1 MTEKDRATIRAWMRR
16 VMSEHNWSAAQWAR
30 QADTSATNIT
40 RFLNGAAKHIPS
52 SKTIAALARVA
63 GYGPNYLDLSTQTM
77 NASRALPLLENPAQ
91 LQIIIDKRRRKDL
104 ESLSS
109 VLVSVNRV
117 FDGVMFVVE
126 ITESSFDA
134 NGVMSGDHVVV
145 LPEKE
150 QPLEP
155 NSKVVA
161 MNEQGKAGVYMY
173 NPPYLTTASTSGLG
187 PLKLDSTDMKVVGTA
202 IQVQREL

>member
-1 MTEKDRATIRAWMRR
+1 MTDKDRATIRAWMRR
-16 VMSEHNWSAAQWAR
+16 VMQEHGWSAAEWAR
-30 QADTSATNIT
+30 KANTSATNIT

-63 GYGPNYLDLSTQTM
+63 GYGPNYLDLATQTM
-77 NASRALPLLENPAQ
+77 NASRALPLVSNPAQ
-91 LQIIIDKRRRKDL
+91 LQIVVDKRRKREL
-104 ESLSS
+104 ESLVS
-109 VLVSVNRV
+109 VLVSINRI
-117 FDGVMFVVE
+117 FDGTMFVVE

-134 NGVMSGDHVVV
+134 NGVMAGDNVVV

-161 MNEQGKAGVYMY
+161 MNDQGKAGVYMY

-187 PLKLDSTDMKVVGTA
+187 PLKLDSTDMKVIGTA

>member
-1 MTEKDRATIRAWMRR
+1 MTDKDRATIRAWMRR
-16 VMSEHNWSAAQWAR
+16 VMQEHSWSAAEWAR
-30 QADTSATNIT
+30 RADTSATNIT

-77 NASRALPLLENPAQ
+77 NASRALPLVSNPAQ
-91 LQIIIDKRRRKDL
+91 LQIVIDKRRKREL
-104 ESLSS
+104 ESLVS

-117 FDGVMFVVE
+117 FDGTMFVVE

-134 NGVMSGDHVVV
+134 NGVMAGDNVVV

-173 NPPYLTTASTSGLG
+173 NPPYLTTASTAGLG
-187 PLKLDSTDMKVVGTA
+187 PLKLDSTDMKVIGTA

>member
-1 MTEKDRATIRAWMRR
+1 MTDKDRATIRAWMRR
-16 VMSEHNWSAAQWAR
+16 VMQEHGWSAAEWAR
-30 QADTSATNIT
+30 KANTSATNIT

-63 GYGPNYLDLSTQTM
+63 GYGPNYLDLATQTM
-77 NASRALPLLENPAQ
+77 NASRALPLVSNPAQ
-91 LQIIIDKRRRKDL
+91 LQIVVDKRRKREL
-104 ESLSS
+104 ESLVS
-109 VLVSVNRV
+109 VLVSINRI
-117 FDGVMFVVE
+117 FDGTMFVVE

-134 NGVMSGDHVVV
+134 NGVMAGDTVVV

-161 MNEQGKAGVYMY
+161 MNDQGKAGVYMY

-187 PLKLDSTDMKVVGTA
+187 PLKLDSTDMKVIGTA